1 MQEIW
6 IWKIYKYQGVN
17 SHIGGSSP
25 RVNLIIYCKI
35 KINFSSRKVKIPK
48 IFSKKVGSNE

>member
-25 RVNLIIYCKI
+25 RVNLIIYCII